1 MQLNLNFV
9 FMKNR
14 RAIILLFLANIISG
28 LAQGISMIAIPWY
41 FVEVID
47 RSSTFTNSYL
57 LITFLTLFWGLY
69 AGTLIDRYSR
79 KKLFIY
85 VNLVCGTIIGLV
97 ALYGFLNKFLP
108 DFLVIL
114 VFATT
119 IFNYNIHYPNLYAF
133 GQQITERKYYGKLN
147 SIIEIQGQV
156 TSVLAGAFAAIL
168 LTGIQNNN
176 IEIGG
181 INFSIPFSIEAWTIY
196 EIFLLDAITY
206 LFVIIIFTLIR
217 YQSVVIDK
225 INKEN
230 ILERFKQGY
239 SFLEKNRKIF
249 IFGIFSYVLF
259 AITLVMIHIL
269 LPSYVHDFLNMGGHV
284 YASSEIYYSF
294 GAIFSGFLIINIFK
308 RVSSFISIAIL
319 FFVVSITFFL
329 MSFYKILWLFF
340 IGSFILGITNAGV
353 RIIRTTFLFNNI
365 PNNIIGRV
373 NSVFNSFNI
382 IMRIC
387 LIAIFSI
394 SFFNYESNIRFTYLI
409 GGLIILLAIVPLMNL
424 YQSNKKN

>member
-9 FMKNR
+9 FMKNKS
-14 RAIILLFLANIISG
+14 AIILLFLANIISG

-47 RSSTFTNSYL
+47 RSSIFTNAYL
-57 LITFLTLFWGLY
+57 IITFLTLFWGLY

-133 GQQITERKYYGKLN
+133 GQQITERRYYGKLN

-181 INFSIPFSIEAWTIY
+181 INFNIPFSIEAWTIS

-206 LFVIIIFTLIR
+206 LFVILIFTLIS
-217 YQSVVIDK
+217 YKSVVVNK
-225 INKEN
+225 INK
-230 ILERFKQGY
+230 
-239 SFLEKNRKIF
+239 
-249 IFGIFSYVLF
+249 
-259 AITLVMIHIL
+259 
-269 LPSYVHDFLNMGGHV
+269 
-284 YASSEIYYSF
+284 
-294 GAIFSGFLIINIFK
+294 
-308 RVSSFISIAIL
+308 VS
-319 FFVVSITFFL
+319 
-329 MSFYKILWLFF
+329 
-340 IGSFILGITNAGV
+340 
-353 RIIRTTFLFNNI
+353 RI
-365 PNNIIGRV
+365 
-373 NSVFNSFNI
+373 
-382 IMRIC
+382 
-387 LIAIFSI
+387 
-394 SFFNYESNIRFTYLI
+394 
-409 GGLIILLAIVPLMNL
+409 
-424 YQSNKKN
+424 